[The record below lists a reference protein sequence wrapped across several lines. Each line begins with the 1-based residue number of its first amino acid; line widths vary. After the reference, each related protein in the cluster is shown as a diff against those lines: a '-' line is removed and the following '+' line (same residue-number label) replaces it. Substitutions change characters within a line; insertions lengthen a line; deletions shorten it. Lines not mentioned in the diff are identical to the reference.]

1 MAEQKTWGII
11 GGGMLGMTL
20 ALRLSQKGQK
30 VTIFESAD
38 KVGGLTSSWQMQDLN
53 GEMIQWDRFYHVILM
68 SDLNTRKILKEIG
81 LENDL
86 CWVETKTG
94 FYSDGKLYSMSNLVE
109 FFKFPPIN
117 LIDKFRLGFTIFAA
131 SKIKN
136 WQKLEQIP
144 VEEWLKKWSGK
155 RVFEKIW
162 LPLLKAKLGDNYK
175 NTSAAFIWSTIQ
187 RMYAARKSGLKKE
200 MFGYVNGGYEKINNR
215 FAKHLEKMGV
225 EFKYNSK
232 VSAVNKPARRAG
244 GEIDGNLISI
254 SSDNSTYKFDNV
266 ISTLSSKES
275 VKMAAQLTD
284 SEKQQHEAI
293 KYLGVICPS
302 VLLTKQI
309 SPYYV
314 TNITD
319 SWPPFTGVIEMTA
332 LIDKKETKGNHLVYL
347 PKYVNP
353 DDDLFEKSDDE
364 LRKIFLDSLF
374 KMYPN
379 LSLDDLNFWGTSKAR
394 VVFALPTINYSKK
407 VPKVTTSLGNYY
419 IINSAQIIN
428 GTLNVNETIQVAESK
443 LKEILKDE

>member
-1 MAEQKTWGII
+1 MTEQKTWGII

-20 ALRLSQKGQK
+20 ALRLSQKGYK
-30 VTIFESAD
+30 VTIYESAE
-38 KVGGLTSSWQMQDLN
+38 KVGGLTSSWKMD
-53 GEMIQWDRFYHVILM
+53 GIVWDRFYHVILM

-86 CWVETKTG
+86 RWVETKTG

-117 LIDKFRLGFTIFAA
+117 LMDKFRLGLTIFAA

-136 WQKLEQIP
+136 WHKLENIP
-144 VEEWLKKWSGK
+144 VADWLTKWSGK

-175 NTSAAFIWSTIQ
+175 NTSAAFIWATIQ

-200 MFGYVNGGYEKINNR
+200 MFGYVTGGYEKVNNR
-215 FAKHLEKMGV
+215 FAKHLEEIGINIQ
-225 EFKYNSK
+225 YNSK
-232 VSAVNKPARRAG
+232 VKSIKK
-244 GEIDGNLISI
+244 ISTGKMEVVTE
-254 SSDNSTYKFDNV
+254 NSTQQFDEI

-275 VKMAAQLTD
+275 VKIAEGLT
-284 SEKQQHEAI
+284 EIEIQKHNAI

-302 VLLTKQI
+302 ILLKKSI

-319 SWPPFTGVIEMTA
+319 SWPPFTGIIEMTA
-332 LIDKKETKGNHLVYL
+332 LIDKNETKDNHLVYL

-353 DDDLFEKSDDE
+353 DDELFDKEDKVVRN
-364 LRKIFLDSLF
+364 LFLGSLY
-374 KMYPN
+374 KMYPS
-379 LSLDDLNFWGTSKAR
+379 LSEEDLNFWGVSKAR
-394 VVFALPTINYSKK
+394 IVFALPTINYSKK
-407 VPKVTTSLGNYY
+407 VPGVVTSLGNYY
-419 IINSAQIIN
+419 IVNSAQIIN
-428 GTLNVNETIQVAESK
+428 GTLNVNETIQVAENK
-443 LKEILKDE
+443 LKEILKENE

>member
-1 MAEQKTWGII
+1 MAIQGTWGII

-20 ALRLSQKGQK
+20 ALRLAQRGEK

-38 KVGGLTSSWQMQDLN
+38 KAGGLTSSWSMN
-53 GEMIQWDRFYHVILM
+53 GVIWDKYYHVILM
-68 SDLNTRKILKEIG
+68 SDLNTRKILEEIG

-86 CWVETKTG
+86 NWVETKTG

-117 LIDKFRLGFTIFAA
+117 LVDKFRLGLTIFAA
-131 SKIKN
+131 SKIRN
-136 WQKLEQIP
+136 WENLEQIP
-144 VEEWLKKWSGK
+144 VEKWLKRWSGK

-162 LPLLKAKLGDNYK
+162 LPLLKAKLGENYK
-175 NTSAAFIWSTIQ
+175 KTSAAFIWATIQ

-200 MFGYVNGGYEKINNR
+200 MFGYVTGGYEKINNK
-215 FAKHLEKMGV
+215 FAEHLKQMGV
-225 EFKYNSK
+225 EFQYQTKIVTVK
-232 VSAVNKPARRAG
+232 K
-244 GEIDGNLISI
+244 EISGNLILETG
-254 SSDNSTYKFDNV
+254 DQSTYTFDHV

-275 VKMAAQLTD
+275 VKIAHQLSA
-284 SEKQQHEAI
+284 SERQQHNDI

-302 VLLTKQI
+302 VLLSKSI

-319 SWPPFTGVIEMTA
+319 SWPPFTGIIEMTA

-353 DDDLFEKSDDE
+353 DDELFDKSEEE
-364 LRKIFLDSLF
+364 LQKLFLDSLF
-374 KMYPN
+374 KMYPK
-379 LSLDDLNFWGTSKAR
+379 LSQNDLNFWGTSKAR
-394 VVFALPTINYSKK
+394 IVFALPTLNYSKK
-407 VPKVTTSLGNYY
+407 VPKVTTSLENYY

-428 GTLNVNETIQVAESK
+428 GTLNVNETIQVAETK
-443 LKEILKDE
+443 LKEILNNE

>member
-1 MAEQKTWGII
+1 MSEKKTWGII
-11 GGGMLGMTL
+11 GGGMMGMTL
-20 ALRLSQKGQK
+20 ALRLAQRGDE
-30 VTIFESAD
+30 VTIFEASD
-38 KVGGLTSSWQMQDLN
+38 KAGGLTSSWAMD
-53 GEMIQWDRFYHVILM
+53 GVVWDKYYHVILM

-81 LENDL
+81 LEND
-86 CWVETKTG
+86 CNWVETKTG

-117 LIDKFRLGFTIFAA
+117 LIDKFRLGLTIFAA

-136 WQKLEQIP
+136 WHKLENIL
-144 VEEWLKKWSGK
+144 VADWLTKWSGK

-162 LPLLKAKLGDNYK
+162 LPLLKAKLGENYK
-175 NTSAAFIWSTIQ
+175 NTSAAFIWATIQ

-200 MFGYVNGGYEKINNR
+200 MFGYVSGGYERINTE
-215 FAKHLEKMGV
+215 FAKHLQRMGV
-225 EFKYNSK
+225 EFRYDTK
-232 VSAVNKPARRAG
+232 VVAVKK
-244 GEIDGNLISI
+244 EINGNLILTT
-254 SSDNSTYKFDNV
+254 SDNDTYSFDNV

-275 VKMAAQLTD
+275 VKIAPQLTD
-284 SEKQQHEAI
+284 IEKQQHEAI

-302 VLLTKQI
+302 VLLKKQI

-353 DDDLFEKSDDE
+353 DDELFNKDDKE
-364 LRKIFLDSLF
+364 LQEIFLGSLY
-374 KMYPN
+374 KMYPHI
-379 LSLDDLNFWGTSKAR
+379 SEKDLHFWGVSKAR
-394 VVFALPTINYSKK
+394 IVFALPTLDYSKK
-407 VPKVTTSLGNYY
+407 VPGIATSIQNYY

-443 LKEILKDE
+443 LKEILTNE